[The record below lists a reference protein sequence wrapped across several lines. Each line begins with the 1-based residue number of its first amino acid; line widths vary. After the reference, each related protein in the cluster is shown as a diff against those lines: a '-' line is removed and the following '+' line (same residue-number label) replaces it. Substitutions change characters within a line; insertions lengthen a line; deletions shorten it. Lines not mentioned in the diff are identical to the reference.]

1 MYAFEALGVRLDADT
16 IAAADAHVRAWREQ
30 VTVPLRALRTALKE
44 GFAALPASAVEA
56 ARQKIKIAELEAE
69 STAFAALAPFTG
81 GTFAH
86 GGDAAQADALLDAV
100 VALYPVTSMMGHWA
114 THLRVRQ
121 SARFLGRS
129 AHLPQAQI
137 EARASCRR
145 QAHLRVDATLSVL
158 QSRLR
163 PGSRLSD
170 RRALA
175 PREAG
180 DRGWG
185 AHREV
190 QAKGCAG

>member
-1 MYAFEALGVRLDADT
+1 MLHAMYAFEALGVRLDADT

-100 VALYPVTSMMGHWA
+100 VALYAGNVDDGSLGDAPASA
-114 THLRVRQ
+114 AVR
-121 SARFLGRS
+121 
-129 AHLPQAQI
+129 
-137 EARASCRR
+137 
-145 QAHLRVDATLSVL
+145 TLSRAICA
-158 QSRLR
+158 SA
-163 PGSRLSD
+163 PGS
-170 RRALA
+170 
-175 PREAG
+175 
-180 DRGWG
+180 DRG
-185 AHREV
+185 ARKLP
-190 QAKGCAG
+190 AAGPPTG